1 MSSDNWEEI
10 RKNQINSG
18 RAEKLQVAL
27 EEAGYFKRLL
37 PPHPTVKEPLLL
49 RRALVSLL
57 IDFLHITDKEDQLMD
72 SDLFHEL
79 VETAYNIFLKEP
91 RFPKDKLS
99 K

>member
-1 MSSDNWEEI
+1 
-10 RKNQINSG
+10 
-18 RAEKLQVAL
+18 
-27 EEAGYFKRLL
+27 
-37 PPHPTVKEPLLL
+37 
-49 RRALVSLL
+49 
-57 IDFLHITDKEDQLMD
+57 MD